1 MPKSRLSAFAY
12 LFLVFAGGIA
22 VGALGYRLYTVQAV
36 LSVSPGGSRKAGPPD
51 PEEAR
56 RRQVAEMKDR
66 VKLDARQLALYN
78 QILDKTREDF
88 HSLHDRMN
96 AEGRAIHDRQVAEVK
111 AMLRPDQLPI
121 YEQMLAEHEAA
132 RKRRQQQEHGALP
145 PPPDLKK

>member
-1 MPKSRLSAFAY
+1 MPKSRLSAFVY

-36 LSVSPGGSRKAGPPD
+36 LGVGPAAVRKSGPPD
-51 PEEAR
+51 PEEVR
-56 RRQVAEMKDR
+56 KRQVAEMRDR
-66 VKLDARQLALYN
+66 AKLDAAQLVLYN

-96 AEGRAIHDRQVAEVK
+96 AEGRAIHDRQVEQVK

-121 YEQMLAEHEAA
+121 YEQLQAEHEAA
-132 RKRRQQQEHGALP
+132 RKRRQQQEHGN
-145 PPPDLKK
+145 KK